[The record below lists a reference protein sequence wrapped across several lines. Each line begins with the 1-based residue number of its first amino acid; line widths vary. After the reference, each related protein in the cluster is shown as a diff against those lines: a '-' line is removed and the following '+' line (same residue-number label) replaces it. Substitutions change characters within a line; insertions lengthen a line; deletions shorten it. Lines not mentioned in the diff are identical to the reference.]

1 MPLHCC
7 RSCCRNLEL
16 LVCRFRLLE
25 RGGIDEPVLPDGHIT
40 VDLVSAT
47 IEALI
52 CDDRGDHH
60 DDVRW
65 SDCELAGKLCNLYQV
80 MRASTQ

>member
-1 MPLHCC
+1 M
-7 RSCCRNLEL
+7 
-16 LVCRFRLLE
+16 LVCRLRLLE
-25 RGGIDEPVLPDGHIT
+25 RGGIDEPVLPDGNIT

-52 CDDRGDHH
+52 CDDR
-60 DDVRW
+60 DDYDDNVQRW